1 MNSLG
6 PNFLEVLTI
15 FALVMVAAAPI
26 IAIVL
31 ILAISK
37 NKRTQMQS
45 INTFSFETFAKEIRE
60 ENALLKAELNKIN
73 DNLSSI
79 NKVMTA
85 IE

>member
-1 MNSLG
+1 M
-6 PNFLEVLTI
+6 PDFLELLMI
-15 FALVMVAAAPI
+15 FALIMVSTAPVI
-26 IAIVL
+26 IVVL
-31 ILAISK
+31 ILVIAK

-73 DNLSSI
+73 ENLSSI
-79 NKVMTA
+79 NKVMTT